1 MSPSLNPSALARL
14 LGEWNLGTAPAYREL
29 ADVVR
34 LLVLDGRVA
43 LDTALPSERGLSEAL
58 GVSRTTVTAAY
69 AHLREQGFLSS
80 GQGSRG
86 RTRIPRQMPL
96 GATLLTGSGPRT
108 TGSNSRP
115 ASAGHAA
122 SGLAPGLAAS
132 ALAAS
137 GLAAPGLAA
146 PAGLV
151 DLAYASLPASGE
163 VVHRAFAA
171 ALTELPALLP
181 GFGYDAMG
189 LLPLREAVAA
199 RYSAAGVPTTA
210 EQILVTSGAQHAL
223 NIVIRALAGRQD
235 RVLVEHP
242 SYPNAL
248 DAIRAA
254 GCRTLPVAFTNARE
268 AGRGAART
276 AEGRAAEGATSA
288 LAWDMH
294 ALQSTMM
301 QQRPK
306 IAYMVPDFHNPTGQ
320 LMPNIQRRQLVRAAA
335 AAGTVLVVDE
345 TLRELNLDG
354 GETTPVAAFS
364 PAVVTIGSL
373 SKSHW
378 GGLRTGWIRASEAM
392 IQRFAAARTS
402 LDLGGP
408 VMEQL
413 AAAHLVRALDE
424 PLPARLTALR
434 DNRAALLEL
443 LAGHLPGWETGHA
456 AGGLSVWCR
465 LPAPIS
471 TALTVI
477 APDFGIRLAAGPR
490 FGIGGAFERYLRV
503 PFTLPP
509 EQLETAVLA
518 LRSAQDRLD
527 AAPQLRRTLK
537 DAPAVAIA

>member
-1 MSPSLNPSALARL
+1 MSASLNPSALARL
-14 LGEWNLGTAPAYREL
+14 LGKWHAGAAPAYREL

-43 LDTALPSERGLSEAL
+43 LDTALPSERALAETL

-86 RTRIPRQMPL
+86 RTRVPHPGPPGTQAPGTSL
-96 GATLLTGSGPRT
+96 VTGPV
-108 TGSNSRP
+108 
-115 ASAGHAA
+115 ASAG
-122 SGLAPGLAAS
+122 PGLAV
-132 ALAAS
+132 
-137 GLAAPGLAA
+137 
-146 PAGLV
+146 PAGLI

-171 ALTELPALLP
+171 ALTELPAVLP
-181 GFGYDAMG
+181 GFGYDAIG
-189 LLPLREAVAA
+189 LLPVREAVAA
-199 RYSAAGVPTTA
+199 RYTAAGVPTA
-210 EQILVTSGAQHAL
+210 ADQILVTSGAQHAL
-223 NIVIRALAGRQD
+223 NIIIRTLAGRQD

-254 GCRTLPVAFTNARE
+254 GCRPVPVAFAQDGPG
-268 AGRGAART
+268 AGSPA
-276 AEGRAAEGATSA
+276 S
-288 LAWDMH
+288 WDMA
-294 ALQSTMM
+294 ALETALT

-306 IAYMVPDFHNPTGQ
+306 MAYVVPDFHNPTGQ
-320 LMPNIQRRQLVRAAA
+320 LMPDFQRRQLVRAAA
-335 AAGTVLVVDE
+335 AAGTVVVVDE
-345 TLRELNLDG
+345 TLRDLNLDAV
-354 GETTPVAAFS
+354 ETTHMAALS
-364 PAVVTIGSL
+364 ASVVTIGSL

-378 GGLRTGWIRASEAM
+378 AGLRTGWIRASEPM
-392 IQRFAAARTS
+392 IQRFAAARTA

-408 VMEQL
+408 MMEQL

-424 PLPARLTALR
+424 PLPARLAALR
-434 DNRAALLEL
+434 DNRAALLAL
-443 LAGHLPGWETGHA
+443 LAGYLPEWQTQRP

-490 FGIGGAFERYLRV
+490 FGVGGAFERYLRL

-509 EQLETAVLA
+509 EQLETAVVA
-518 LRSAQDRLD
+518 LRSAQDKLD

-537 DAPAVAIA
+537 TAPAVAIA

>member
-1 MSPSLNPSALARL
+1 MSSLTASALARL
-14 LGEWNLGTAPAYREL
+14 LGSWNPGASPAYREL

-43 LDTALPSERGLSEAL
+43 LDTALPSERALSAAL

-69 AHLREQGFLSS
+69 GHLREQGFLSS
-80 GQGSRG
+80 GQGSRS
-86 RTRIPRQMPL
+86 RTRIPRTTTAGTTMLRGPL
-96 GATLLTGSGPRT
+96 SGGPVTSGP
-108 TGSNSRP
+108 
-115 ASAGHAA
+115 GHAA
-122 SGLAPGLAAS
+122 AGAAAGPG
-132 ALAAS
+132 AL

-146 PAGLV
+146 PGLAAPEGLI
-151 DLAYASLPASGE
+151 DLAYSSLPASGE
-163 VVHRAFAA
+163 LVHRAFAA

-199 RYSAAGVPTTA
+199 RYTAAGVPTTA
-210 EQILVTSGAQHAL
+210 NQVLVTSGAQHAL
-223 NIVIRALAGRQD
+223 NIILRALTGRQD
-235 RVLVEHP
+235 KVLVEHP

-254 GCRTLPVAFTNARE
+254 GCRAVPVAFQPQQAHRS
-268 AGRGAART
+268 AGSSRPANL
-276 AEGRAAEGATSA
+276 ATV
-288 LAWDMH
+288 AWDMEGLKA
-294 ALQSTMM
+294 ALV
-301 QQRPK
+301 QQRPRM
-306 IAYMVPDFHNPTGQ
+306 AYVVPDFHNPTGQ
-320 LMPNIQRRQLVRAAA
+320 LMPDSQRRQLVKAAA
-335 AAGTVLVVDE
+335 AAGTTVVVDE

-354 GETTPVAAFS
+354 AHATPVAAFS
-364 PAVVTIGSL
+364 PAVVTIGTL

-378 GGLRTGWIRASEAM
+378 GGLRTGWIRASEDM

-424 PLPARLTALR
+424 PLPARLAGLR
-434 DNRAALLEL
+434 ENRAVLLEL
-443 LAGHLPGWETGHA
+443 LAGHLPEWGTLYPS
-456 AGGLSVWCR
+456 GGLSMWCR
-465 LPAPIS
+465 LPGPIS

-509 EQLETAVLA
+509 EKLETAVLA

-527 AAPQLRRTLK
+527 AAPQLRRSLK
-537 DAPAVAIA
+537 KAPDLAIA

>member
-1 MSPSLNPSALARL
+1 MSPSLNPPALARL
-14 LGEWNLGTAPAYREL
+14 LGEWNLGVAPAYREL
-29 ADVVR
+29 SDVVR

-43 LDTALPSERGLSEAL
+43 LDTALPSERALSEAL

-69 AHLREQGFLSS
+69 GHLREQGFLSS

-86 RTRIPRQMPL
+86 RTRIPRLTAL
-96 GATLLTGSGPRT
+96 GTTVLTD
-108 TGSNSRP
+108 
-115 ASAGHAA
+115 
-122 SGLAPGLAAS
+122 PGLTTAGRTPGTTS
-132 ALAAS
+132 
-137 GLAAPGLAA
+137 PGLAA
-146 PAGLV
+146 PEGLI

-189 LLPLREAVAA
+189 LLPLRETVAA
-199 RYSAAGVPTTA
+199 RYTAAGVPTTA

-223 NIVIRALAGRQD
+223 NIIIRALAARQD

-254 GCRTLPVAFTNARE
+254 GCRAIPVAFTATHG
-268 AGRGAART
+268 AGT
-276 AEGRAAEGATSA
+276 DRADGGPA

-294 ALQSTMM
+294 ALQAAMT
-301 QQRPK
+301 QQRPRM
-306 IAYMVPDFHNPTGQ
+306 AYVVPDFHNPTGQ
-320 LMPNIQRRQLVRAAA
+320 LMPDVQRRQLVRAAV

-354 GETTPVAAFS
+354 AETSPVAAFS

-378 GGLRTGWIRASEAM
+378 AGLRTGWIRASEAM

-408 VMEQL
+408 LMEQL

-424 PLPARLTALR
+424 PLPARLSALR
-434 DNRAALLEL
+434 DNRTALLEL
-443 LAGHLPGWETGHA
+443 LAEHLPDWETA
-456 AGGLSVWCR
+456 RPAGGLSVWCR
-465 LPAPIS
+465 LPAPVS
-471 TALTVI
+471 TALTMI

-537 DAPAVAIA
+537 NAPALAIA

>member
-14 LGEWNLGTAPAYREL
+14 LGEWNLGVAPAYREL

-43 LDTALPSERGLSEAL
+43 LDTALPSERTLSESL

-69 AHLREQGFLSS
+69 GHLREQGFLST

-86 RTRIPRQMPL
+86 RTRIPRLTPL
-96 GATLLTGSGPRT
+96 GTTVLTDTGLTTAGRMPGPT
-108 TGSNSRP
+108 S
-115 ASAGHAA
+115 
-122 SGLAPGLAAS
+122 
-132 ALAAS
+132 
-137 GLAAPGLAA
+137 PGLAA
-146 PAGLV
+146 PEGLI

-199 RYSAAGVPTTA
+199 RYTAAGVPTTA

-223 NIVIRALAGRQD
+223 NIIIRAVAGRQD

-254 GCRTLPVAFTNARE
+254 GCRAIPVAFT
-268 AGRGAART
+268 AAHDT
-276 AEGRAAEGATSA
+276 GTDRADGGPPA

-294 ALQSTMM
+294 ALQATMT
-301 QQRPK
+301 QLRPTM
-306 IAYMVPDFHNPTGQ
+306 AYVVPDFHNPTGQ
-320 LMPNIQRRQLVRAAA
+320 LMPDVQRRQLVRAAA

-354 GETTPVAAFS
+354 AETSPVAAFS

-424 PLPARLTALR
+424 PLPARLSALR

-443 LAGHLPGWETGHA
+443 LAGHLPDWETGRP

-465 LPAPIS
+465 LPAPVS

-537 DAPAVAIA
+537 NAPALAIA

>member
-1 MSPSLNPSALARL
+1 MSSLTASALARL
-14 LGEWNLGTAPAYREL
+14 LGTWNLGASPAYREL

-43 LDTALPSERGLSEAL
+43 LDTALPSERALAEAL
-58 GVSRTTVTAAY
+58 AVSRTTVTAAY
-69 AHLREQGFLSS
+69 GLLRDQGFLSS
-80 GQGSRG
+80 GQGSRS
-86 RTRIPRQMPL
+86 RTRIPRPTAAGITISRGPL
-96 GATLLTGSGPRT
+96 P
-108 TGSNSRP
+108 
-115 ASAGHAA
+115 
-122 SGLAPGLAAS
+122 SGLDLAGTGLAGAG
-132 ALAAS
+132 LDP

-146 PAGLV
+146 PAGLI
-151 DLAYASLPASGE
+151 DLAYSSLPASGE
-163 VVHRAFAA
+163 LVHRAFAA

-210 EQILVTSGAQHAL
+210 DQVLVTSGAQHAL
-223 NIVIRALAGRQD
+223 NIVLRALTGRHD
-235 RVLVEHP
+235 KVLVEHP

-254 GCRTLPVAFTNARE
+254 GCRAVPVAF
-268 AGRGAART
+268 AAPVVGKP
-276 AEGRAAEGATSA
+276 EGRTTV
-288 LAWDMH
+288 AWDMH
-294 ALQSTMM
+294 GLQAALA
-301 QQRPK
+301 QQRPRL
-306 IAYMVPDFHNPTGQ
+306 AYLVPDFHNPTGQ
-320 LMPNIQRRQLVRAAA
+320 LMPDLQRRQLVRAAA
-335 AAGTVLVVDE
+335 AAGTILVVDE

-354 GETTPVAAFS
+354 AGTTPVAAFS
-364 PAVVTIGSL
+364 PSVVTIGTL

-378 GGLRTGWIRASEAM
+378 GGLRTGWIRASQELV
-392 IQRFAAARTS
+392 QQFAAARTS

-413 AAAHLVRALDE
+413 AAAHLVRAMDE
-424 PLPARLTALR
+424 PLHARLAALR
-434 DNRAALLEL
+434 DNREALLEL
-443 LAGHLPGWETGHA
+443 LAGHLPEWETLYPS
-456 AGGLSVWCR
+456 GGLSAWCK

-490 FGIGGAFERYLRV
+490 FGVGGAFERYLRV

-509 EQLETAVLA
+509 EKLETAVLA

-527 AAPQLRRTLK
+527 AAPQLRRSLK
-537 DAPAVAIA
+537 NAPAVAIA

>member
-1 MSPSLNPSALARL
+1 MSSLTASGLSRL
-14 LGEWNLGTAPAYREL
+14 LGEWNAGATPGYREL

-43 LDTALPSERGLSEAL
+43 LDTALPSERALSEAL
-58 GVSRTTVTAAY
+58 GVSRTMVTAAY
-69 AHLREQGFLSS
+69 GLLREQGFLTC
-80 GQGSRG
+80 GQGSRS
-86 RTRIPRQMPL
+86 RTRIPRLTPA
-96 GATLLTGSGPRT
+96 GTTLFTGPARNDPALT
-108 TGSNSRP
+108 
-115 ASAGHAA
+115 
-122 SGLAPGLAAS
+122 
-132 ALAAS
+132 
-137 GLAAPGLAA
+137 APGLAA
-146 PAGLV
+146 PEGLI

-181 GFGYDAMG
+181 GFGYDALG

-199 RYSAAGVPTTA
+199 RYTAAGAPTTA
-210 EQILVTSGAQHAL
+210 GQIMVTSGAQHAL
-223 NIVIRALAGRQD
+223 NIILRALAGRQD
-235 RVLVEHP
+235 RILVEHP

-254 GCRTLPVAFTNARE
+254 GYRPVPVAFS
-268 AGRGAART
+268 AGPGTGTRGASADGAR
-276 AEGRAAEGATSA
+276 AGAAQ
-288 LAWDMH
+288 AWDM
-294 ALQSTMM
+294 ATLQAVLQ
-301 QQRPK
+301 QQRPRL
-306 IAYMVPDFHNPTGQ
+306 AYVVPDFHNPTGQ
-320 LMPNIQRRQLVRAAA
+320 LMPDLQRRHLVRAAA

-354 GETTPVAAFS
+354 AVTAPVAAFS

-378 GGLRTGWIRASEAM
+378 GGLRTGWIRASEDLV
-392 IQRFAAARTS
+392 QRFAAARTS

-408 VMEQL
+408 LMEQL

-424 PLPARLTALR
+424 PLPARIAALQ
-434 DNRAALLEL
+434 DSRAALLEL
-443 LAGHLPGWETGHA
+443 LAGHLPEWETTYPS
-456 AGGLSVWCR
+456 GGLSAWCR

-509 EQLETAVLA
+509 DKLEAAVLA
-518 LRSAQDRLD
+518 LRSAQDRLK

-537 DAPAVAIA
+537 SAPAVAIA

>member
-1 MSPSLNPSALARL
+1 MSASLNASALARL
-14 LGEWNLGTAPAYREL
+14 LGEWNLGAAPAYREL

-43 LDTALPSERGLSEAL
+43 LDTALPSERALSEVL

-69 AHLREQGFLSS
+69 GHLREQGFLSS

-86 RTRIPRQMPL
+86 RTRIPRVTPL
-96 GATLLTGSGPRT
+96 GTTVLPGLGLTAMG
-108 TGSNSRP
+108 
-115 ASAGHAA
+115 A
-122 SGLAPGLAAS
+122 SGAPAVAAP
-132 ALAAS
+132 

-146 PAGLV
+146 PEGLI

-199 RYSAAGVPTTA
+199 RYTAAGAPTTA

-223 NIVIRALAGRQD
+223 NIIIRALAGRQD

-254 GCRTLPVAFTNARE
+254 GCRAIPVAFTAAHGTHANA
-268 AGRGAART
+268 ADG
-276 AEGRAAEGATSA
+276 SQHA

-294 ALQSTMM
+294 ALRTTMM

-306 IAYMVPDFHNPTGQ
+306 VAYVVPDFHNHTGR
-320 LMPNIQRRQLVRAAA
+320 LMPDSQRRRLVKAAA
-335 AAGTVLVVDE
+335 ASGTVLVVDE

-354 GETTPVAAFS
+354 AASTPMAAFS
-364 PAVVTIGSL
+364 PAVVSLGSL

-378 GGLRTGWIRASEAM
+378 AGLRTGWIRASEPL
-392 IQRFAAARTS
+392 IQRFAAARTT

-408 VMEQL
+408 VVEQL
-413 AAAHLVRALDE
+413 AGAHLVNAMTE
-424 PLPARLTALR
+424 PLPDRLAALR
-434 DNRAALLEL
+434 ENRATLVEL
-443 LAGHLPGWETGHA
+443 IREHLPGWEPEWPD
-456 AGGLSVWCR
+456 GGLSVWCR

-471 TALTVI
+471 TALAVL
-477 APDFGIRLAAGPR
+477 APDVGIRLAAGPR
-490 FGIGGAFERYLRV
+490 FGVGGAFEQYLRL

-509 EQLETAVLA
+509 EQLVTAVLA
-518 LRSAQDRLD
+518 LRSAQDRLE
-527 AAPQLRRTLK
+527 ASPQLRRNLSSP
-537 DAPAVAIA
+537 PAAAIA

>member
-1 MSPSLNPSALARL
+1 MSSLTAAGLSRL
-14 LGEWNLGTAPAYREL
+14 LGEWNVGATPGYREL

-43 LDTALPSERGLSEAL
+43 LDTALPSERALSEAL
-58 GVSRTTVTAAY
+58 GVSRTMVTAAY
-69 AHLREQGFLSS
+69 GLLREQGFLTG
-80 GQGSRG
+80 GQGSRS
-86 RTRIPRQMPL
+86 RTRIPRITPA
-96 GATLLTGSGPRT
+96 GTTLFTGPARNDPALT
-108 TGSNSRP
+108 
-115 ASAGHAA
+115 
-122 SGLAPGLAAS
+122 
-132 ALAAS
+132 
-137 GLAAPGLAA
+137 APGLAA
-146 PAGLV
+146 PEGLI

-181 GFGYDAMG
+181 GFGYDAIG
-189 LLPLREAVAA
+189 LLPLREAVAE
-199 RYSAAGVPTTA
+199 RYTAAGAPTTA
-210 EQILVTSGAQHAL
+210 SQILVTSGAQHAL
-223 NIVIRALAGRQD
+223 NIILRTLAGRQD

-254 GCRTLPVAFTNARE
+254 GCRPVPVAFSVDARGGSHG
-268 AGRGAART
+268 AGAAP
-276 AEGRAAEGATSA
+276 
-288 LAWDMH
+288 AWDMA
-294 ALQSTMM
+294 ALQAAL
-301 QQRPK
+301 QQRPRL
-306 IAYMVPDFHNPTGQ
+306 AYVVPDFHNPTGQ
-320 LMPNIQRRQLVRAAA
+320 LMPDFQRRQLVRAAA

-354 GETTPVAAFS
+354 TGTSPVAAFS

-378 GGLRTGWIRASEAM
+378 GGLRTGWIRASEELV
-392 IQRFAAARTS
+392 QRFAAARTS

-408 VMEQL
+408 LMEQL

-424 PLPARLTALR
+424 PLPARLAALR
-434 DNRAALLEL
+434 ESRAALLEL
-443 LAGHLPGWETGHA
+443 LAGHLPEWEAGYPS
-456 AGGLSVWCR
+456 GGLSAWCR

-490 FGIGGAFERYLRV
+490 FGVGGAFERYLRV

-509 EQLETAVLA
+509 DKLEAAVLA

-537 DAPAVAIA
+537 SAPAVAIA

>member
-1 MSPSLNPSALARL
+1 MSSLSAGALARL
-14 LGEWNLGTAPAYREL
+14 LGTWNVGAAPAYREL

-43 LDTALPSERGLSEAL
+43 LDTALPSERALSESL

-69 AHLREQGFLSS
+69 GLLREQGFLTS
-80 GQGSRG
+80 GQGSRS
-86 RTRIPRQMPL
+86 RTRIPRATPAGITVLAGPMPD
-96 GATLLTGSGPRT
+96 GA
-108 TGSNSRP
+108 
-115 ASAGHAA
+115 
-122 SGLAPGLAAS
+122 GLAGP
-132 ALAAS
+132 

-146 PAGLV
+146 PQGLI

-181 GFGYDAMG
+181 GFGYDAIG

-199 RYSAAGVPTTA
+199 RYTAAGAPTTA
-210 EQILVTSGAQHAL
+210 DQILVTSGAQHAL
-223 NIVIRALAGRQD
+223 NIILRALTGRQD

-254 GCRTLPVAFTNARE
+254 GCRPTPVAFTVASV
-268 AGRGAART
+268 AGVNSGQAP
-276 AEGRAAEGATSA
+276 
-288 LAWDMH
+288 AWDMQ
-294 ALQSTMM
+294 ALQSALM

-306 IAYMVPDFHNPTGQ
+306 LAYVVPDFHNPTGQ
-320 LMPNIQRRQLVRAAA
+320 AMPDLQRRHLVRAAA
-335 AAGTVLVVDE
+335 AAGTTLVVDE

-354 GETTPVAAFS
+354 VETTPVAAFS

-378 GGLRTGWIRASEAM
+378 AGLRTGWIRASGDL

-434 DNRAALLEL
+434 DSRGALLEL
-443 LAGHLPGWETGHA
+443 LAGYLPEWDTA
-456 AGGLSVWCR
+456 YPSGGLSVWCT

-477 APDFGIRLAAGPR
+477 APEHGIRLAAGPR
-490 FGIGGAFERYLRV
+490 FGVGGAFERYLRV

-509 EQLETAVLA
+509 EKLETAVLA

>member
-1 MSPSLNPSALARL
+1 MSASLNASALARL
-14 LGEWNLGTAPAYREL
+14 LGEWNLGAGPAYREL

-43 LDTALPSERGLSEAL
+43 LDTALPSERALSEAL

-69 AHLREQGFLSS
+69 GHLREQGFLSS

-86 RTRIPRQMPL
+86 RTRIPRVTPL
-96 GATLLTGSGPRT
+96 GTTVLTGLGLSATGGSGA
-108 TGSNSRP
+108 P
-115 ASAGHAA
+115 AAA
-122 SGLAPGLAAS
+122 P
-132 ALAAS
+132 

-146 PAGLV
+146 PEGLI

-199 RYSAAGVPTTA
+199 RYTAAGAPTTA
-210 EQILVTSGAQHAL
+210 EQIMVTSGAQHAL
-223 NIVIRALAGRQD
+223 NIIIRALAGRQD

-254 GCRTLPVAFTNARE
+254 GCRAIPVAFTAVHGTHANA
-268 AGRGAART
+268 ADGGQP
-276 AEGRAAEGATSA
+276 A

-294 ALQSTMM
+294 ALRATMM

-306 IAYMVPDFHNPTGQ
+306 VAYVVPDFHNPTGQ
-320 LMPNIQRRQLVRAAA
+320 LMPDLQRRQLVRAAA

-354 GETTPVAAFS
+354 AETTPVAAFS

-443 LAGHLPGWETGHA
+443 LAGHLPEWETGRP

-465 LPAPIS
+465 LPAPVS

-503 PFTLPP
+503 PFTLAP

-537 DAPAVAIA
+537 NAPAVAIA

>member
-1 MSPSLNPSALARL
+1 MTSLGAPALARL
-14 LGEWNLGTAPAYREL
+14 LGTWNVGASPAYREL

-43 LDTALPSERGLSEAL
+43 LDAALPSERALSESL

-69 AHLREQGFLSS
+69 GILREQGFLTS
-80 GQGSRG
+80 GQGSRS
-86 RTRIPRQMPL
+86 RTRIPRTTPAGTTAVAGPL
-96 GATLLTGSGPRT
+96 PGPTLAGP
-108 TGSNSRP
+108 GM
-115 ASAGHAA
+115 
-122 SGLAPGLAAS
+122 
-132 ALAAS
+132 
-137 GLAAPGLAA
+137 AAPGLAA
-146 PAGLV
+146 PEGLI

-181 GFGYDAMG
+181 GFGYDAIG

-199 RYSAAGVPTTA
+199 RYTAAGAPTTA
-210 EQILVTSGAQHAL
+210 DQILVTSGAQHAL
-223 NIVIRALAGRQD
+223 NVILRALVGRQD

-248 DAIRAA
+248 DAVRAA
-254 GCRTLPVAFTNARE
+254 GCRAVPVAFRGTPG
-268 AGRGAART
+268 AGLPGTGGRSAA
-276 AEGRAAEGATSA
+276 S
-288 LAWDMH
+288 AWDMQ
-294 ALQSTMM
+294 ALQAALM

-306 IAYMVPDFHNPTGQ
+306 LAYMVPDFHNPTGHV
-320 LMPNIQRRQLVRAAA
+320 MPDLQRSRLVSAAA
-335 AAGTVLVVDE
+335 AAGTTLVVDE

-354 GETTPVAAFS
+354 VGTTPVAAFS
-364 PAVVTIGSL
+364 PAVVSIGSL

-378 GGLRTGWIRASEAM
+378 GGLRTGWIRASGDL

-434 DNRAALLEL
+434 DNRAALLDL
-443 LAGHLPGWETGHA
+443 LAGHLPEWTVA
-456 AGGLSVWCR
+456 YPSGGLSAWCR
-465 LPAPIS
+465 LPSPTS

-509 EQLETAVLA
+509 EKLETAVLA

>member
-1 MSPSLNPSALARL
+1 MSSLTAAGLSRL
-14 LGEWNLGTAPAYREL
+14 LGDWNVGATPGYREL

-43 LDTALPSERGLSEAL
+43 LDTALPSERALSEAL
-58 GVSRTTVTAAY
+58 GVSRTMVTAAY
-69 AHLREQGFLSS
+69 GLLREQGFLTG
-80 GQGSRG
+80 GQGSRS
-86 RTRIPRQMPL
+86 RTRIPRITPA
-96 GATLLTGSGPRT
+96 GTTLFTGPARNDPALT
-108 TGSNSRP
+108 
-115 ASAGHAA
+115 
-122 SGLAPGLAAS
+122 
-132 ALAAS
+132 
-137 GLAAPGLAA
+137 APGLAA
-146 PAGLV
+146 PEGLI

-181 GFGYDAMG
+181 GFGYDAIG

-199 RYSAAGVPTTA
+199 RYTAAGAPTTA
-210 EQILVTSGAQHAL
+210 SQILVTSGAQHAL
-223 NIVIRALAGRQD
+223 NIVLRALAGRQD

-254 GCRTLPVAFTNARE
+254 GCRPVPVAFSID
-268 AGRGAART
+268 AGGGSHGAGAAP
-276 AEGRAAEGATSA
+276 
-288 LAWDMH
+288 AWDMA
-294 ALQSTMM
+294 ALQAALL
-301 QQRPK
+301 QRPRL
-306 IAYMVPDFHNPTGQ
+306 AYVVPDFHNPTGQ
-320 LMPNIQRRQLVRAAA
+320 LMPDLQRRQLVRAAV

-354 GETTPVAAFS
+354 TGTSPVAAFS

-378 GGLRTGWIRASEAM
+378 GGLRTGWIRASEELV
-392 IQRFAAARTS
+392 QRFAAARTS

-408 VMEQL
+408 LMEQL

-424 PLPARLTALR
+424 PLPARLAALR
-434 DNRAALLEL
+434 DSRAALLEL
-443 LAGHLPGWETGHA
+443 LAGHLPEWETA
-456 AGGLSVWCR
+456 YPAGGLSAWCR

-477 APDFGIRLAAGPR
+477 APDFGIRVAAGPR

-509 EQLETAVLA
+509 EKLEVAVLA

-537 DAPAVAIA
+537 SAPAVAIA